1 MTKHS
6 PWKDEGLVRQAFATV
21 ETTIDAFRVM
31 GLSNPSSTT
40 HYRNAQIYLPQYGIS
55 KPLVDRA
62 KNAKRAI
69 PKAAPLASILV
80 ENSTYTN
87 MSSLKKRLFR
97 EGILENRCYNCGLT
111 KWLGAPLSLHL
122 EHIDGN
128 PTNNL
133 VHNLTILCPNC
144 HSQTDSYCRKRSA
157 RSKKDKQAVRR
168 SRKPRFDWPG
178 HDVLESMVSE
188 HGYRGTARIIGCSDN
203 AVRKRLR
210 QSPLA

>member
-1 MTKHS
+1 MTKLS
-6 PWKDEGLVRQAFATV
+6 PWKNEELVRQSFATA
-21 ETTIDAFRVM
+21 ETTIDAFRAM

-40 HYRNAQIYLPQYGIS
+40 HYRHASIYLPKYGIS
-55 KPLVDRA
+55 RPVVDNA

-69 PKAAPLASILV
+69 PKAEPLESILV
-80 ENSTYTN
+80 ENSSYTN

-97 EGILENRCYNCGLT
+97 EGILENRCYKCGLT
-111 KWLGAPLSLHL
+111 EWMGKPISLHL

-128 PTNNL
+128 PTNNQ
-133 VHNLTILCPNC
+133 VCNLAILCPNC
-144 HSQTDSYCRKRSA
+144 HSQTDTYCRRRTA
-157 RSKKDKQAVRR
+157 RSKKSKR
-168 SRKPRFDWPG
+168 SPRKPRFDWPAN
-178 HDVLESMVSE
+178 DVLESMVSE